1 MLKSTQV
8 PMDRMTLSLI
18 VFACQGVEP
27 SQTYVFIS
35 QVGWDITHI
44 VSGKIKPP
52 WVCVVVG

>member
-52 WVCVVVG
+52 WVWL